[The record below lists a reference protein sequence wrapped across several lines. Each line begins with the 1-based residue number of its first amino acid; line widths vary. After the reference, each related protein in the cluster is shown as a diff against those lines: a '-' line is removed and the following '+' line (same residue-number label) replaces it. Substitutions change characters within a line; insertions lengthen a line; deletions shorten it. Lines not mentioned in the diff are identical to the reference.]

1 MKDIRHILEEILM
14 KLYVLKGDIEQYDYA
29 IYGCY
34 TSRKEML
41 LGAEEVIGWDFAI
54 AEWSTEQY
62 GFSGLVYS
70 EIDDSKLNKTDGNG
84 LVKHEIYWNKDE
96 VEAYL

>member
-1 MKDIRHILEEILM
+1 M

-41 LGAEEVIGWDFAI
+41 LV
-54 AEWSTEQY
+54 
-62 GFSGLVYS
+62 L
-70 EIDDSKLNKTDGNG
+70 KK
-84 LVKHEIYWNKDE
+84 
-96 VEAYL
+96 